1 MCGAALRRAESADF
15 GTRLGTLNSARG
27 GKALV
32 GNGVAL
38 RPGPHPGHIGEPR
51 GRVRAGA
58 VVTDVSLR
66 GASVARSATRRASCS
81 PMSGL
86 APAMSLKASRRAQ
99 PGTRQVSPPR
109 AEPGMSARARRG
121 PSVGEPVESSRQRSD
136 PTTRGLPV
144 ARSTR
149 QLDRREHCRR
159 RLAGASTDRALPR
172 ALVSARLGASVG
184 RLPLVLREMHDVL
197 GVADRG
203 ASRSSPHVLMRFV
216 AASCAAV
223 VRWVTPGQGGL
234 LWR

>member
-99 PGTRQVSPPR
+99 PGTRQVSPPG

-121 PSVGEPVESSRQRSD
+121 ASVGERGEQ
-136 PTTRGLPV
+136 PTAERPNDAGLPV

-203 ASRSSPHVLMRFV
+203 ASRSSPHVLMRLV